1 MENKIIQKVLDGDI
15 DAFRYF
21 VDRYKD
27 MAFSITISMVRDE
40 HLSEEIVQDAFIKA
54 FKKLGQFRKESK
66 FSTWF
71 YAIVMNE
78 VRIKMRRKK
87 VTTVSLS
94 YKDFIEPNIA
104 EVNHAISNLQND
116 DQKKI
121 INSTLSKLSSQES
134 LLMRLF
140 YLNESSVE
148 EIRDITGLTVSNIK
162 TVLHRARK
170 HFYAVLSNEMQDEAI
185 ALL

>member
-1 MENKIIQKVLDGDI
+1 MT
-15 DAFRYF
+15 
-21 VDRYKD
+21 KD
-27 MAFSITISMVRDE
+27 VS
-40 HLSEEIVQDAFIKA
+40 LSEEIVQDAFLKA
-54 FKKLGQFRKESK
+54 FKKLSQFRKESK

-71 YAIVMNE
+71 YAIVINE
-78 VRIKMRRKK
+78 VRIKMRKK
-87 VTTVSLS
+87 KLATVSLNNE
-94 YKDFIEPNIA
+94 DFVETDIA
-104 EVNHAISNLQND
+104 EVNQAISNLQND

-148 EIRDITGLTVSNIK
+148 EIREITGLTLSNIK
-162 TVLHRARK
+162 TILYRARK
-170 HFYAVLSNEMQDEAI
+170 HFYTVLMKEMQDEAI

>member
-15 DAFRYF
+15 DAFKYF
-21 VDRYKD
+21 VDQYKD
-27 MAFSITISMVRDE
+27 MAFSIAMSMTRDQS
-40 HLSEEIVQDAFIKA
+40 LSEEIVQDAFLKA
-54 FKKLGQFRKESK
+54 YKKLGQFRKDSK

-71 YAIVMNE
+71 YAIVVNE

-87 VTTVSLS
+87 VVTVSLNTE
-94 YKDFIEPNIA
+94 DFFEMDIA
-104 EVNHAISNLQND
+104 EVNQAIFSLQND

-121 INSTLSKLSSQES
+121 INSTLSKLSAQES

-140 YLNESSVE
+140 YLNESSIE
-148 EIRDITGLTVSNIK
+148 EIRKITGLSVSNIK
-162 TVLHRARK
+162 TIMHRARK
-170 HFYAVLSNEMQDEAI
+170 HFYAVLRNEMQDEAI